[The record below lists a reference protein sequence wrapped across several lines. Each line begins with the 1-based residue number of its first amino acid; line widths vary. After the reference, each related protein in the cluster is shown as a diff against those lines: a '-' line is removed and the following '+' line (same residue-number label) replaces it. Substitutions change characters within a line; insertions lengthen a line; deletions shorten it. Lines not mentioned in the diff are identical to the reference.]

1 MAFFKRRPFNIK
13 EMKTMEKELIV
24 CDNFGKQV
32 QIGDIIVF
40 VE

>member
-1 MAFFKRRPFNIK
+1 
-13 EMKTMEKELIV
+13 MEKELIV

-40 VE
+40 VETSNIAV